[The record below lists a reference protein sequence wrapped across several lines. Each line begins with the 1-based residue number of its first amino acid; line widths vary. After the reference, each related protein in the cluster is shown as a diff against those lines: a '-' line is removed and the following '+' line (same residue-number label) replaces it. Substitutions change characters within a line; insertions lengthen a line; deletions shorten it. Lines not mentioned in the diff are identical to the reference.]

1 MGDGFNARV
10 NALAVHNGVLYAGGN
25 FTQSGGT
32 QVSRLARWHPESAR
46 WISAGEFD
54 GNVFALASVS
64 SSKLIVGGEF
74 SIVDGTPARALV
86 GGEPGS
92 WQAVASIDGSVYALS
107 PDTIERPDNF
117 FLPDRTSLAVGGEY
131 VSGDARNIGLLT
143 VETFSGPVIIDHLE
157 SLGQGVNGRVN
168 TIYAHQSPNYGDLV
182 GASVIVIGG
191 EFTEA
196 DGRSANRIARCDL
209 GSDRHYW
216 SGFGDGVD
224 DFVGAVS
231 MFNDEVVIT
240 GEFTATGA
248 RPANRLVRWTLD
260 PLSSCLGDANG
271 DGVVNFSDLNAVLTD
286 FGETGSGNP
295 GDINGDG
302 VINFEDLNTVLT
314 NFGFV
319 CE

>member
-1 MGDGFNARV
+1 
-10 NALAVHNGVLYAGGN
+10 
-25 FTQSGGT
+25 
-32 QVSRLARWHPESAR
+32 
-46 WISAGEFD
+46 
-54 GNVFALASVS
+54 
-64 SSKLIVGGEF
+64 
-74 SIVDGTPARALV
+74 
-86 GGEPGS
+86 
-92 WQAVASIDGSVYALS
+92 
-107 PDTIERPDNF
+107 
-117 FLPDRTSLAVGGEY
+117 
-131 VSGDARNIGLLT
+131 
-143 VETFSGPVIIDHLE
+143 
-157 SLGQGVNGRVN
+157 
-168 TIYAHQSPNYGDLV
+168 
-182 GASVIVIGG
+182 
-191 EFTEA
+191 
-196 DGRSANRIARCDL
+196 
-209 GSDRHYW
+209 
-216 SGFGDGVD
+216 
-224 DFVGAVS
+224 